1 MRRSVFE
8 LIKMSW
14 ATQNYDSKICE
25 IFRSWLMVK
34 ILKIIFHSRRSKL
47 KQGPKLTFLYRRQV
61 ATENFFSVAKWKN
74 LVAKK
79 RFVKFLFH
87 SEIRY
92 KH

>member
-1 MRRSVFE
+1 M
-8 LIKMSW
+8 I
-14 ATQNYDSKICE
+14 
-25 IFRSWLMVK
+25 
-34 ILKIIFHSRRSKL
+34 
-47 KQGPKLTFLYRRQV
+47 KQGPKLTFLYSRQV

-79 RFVKFLFH
+79 RFVKFLFQ